1 MMNNRPN
8 EQLSA
13 LDLLGVMSF
22 MLGLANYSENL
33 GQSQFQQELDKAM
46 SDIHRHLQDQ
56 DGKIGLILANLSLEE
71 GGTAK

>member
-13 LDLLGVMSF
+13 LDILGVMSF

-33 GQSQFQQELDKAM
+33 GQSQFQEELDKAV
-46 SDIHRHLQDQ
+46 SDIHRHLQAQ
-56 DGKIGLILANLSLEE
+56 DNKIDLILASINPRREE
-71 GGTAK
+71 NNP

>member
-33 GQSQFQQELDKAM
+33 GQSQFQEGLDEAV
-46 SDIHRHLQDQ
+46 SDIHKHLQAQ
-56 DGKIGLILANLSLEE
+56 DSKIDLILAKLNLEE

>member
-33 GQSQFQQELDKAM
+33 GQSQFQEGLDEAV
-46 SDIHRHLQDQ
+46 SDIHKHLQAQ
-56 DGKIGLILANLSLEE
+56 DVKIDLILAKLSIEE
-71 GGTAK
+71 GVTVK

>member
-33 GQSQFQQELDKAM
+33 GQSQFQEELDKAM
-46 SDIHRHLQDQ
+46 SDIHKHLQGQ
-56 DGKIGLILANLSLEE
+56 DDKIDLILAKLNLEE
-71 GGTAK
+71 GGTTK